1 MLTTTSFVALARMQ
15 LRALGD
21 EGLDLIVVEHPIGGI
36 NAAALADRGAVA
48 AEQALA
54 WFDAQVRQRAG
65 G

>member
-21 EGLDLIVVEHPIGGI
+21 EDLDLIVVEHPIGGI
-36 NAAALADRGAVA
+36 NAAALADRSAVA

-54 WFDAQVRQRAG
+54 WFDEQVRRRAG